1 MKLINNL
8 LLGSFVVAI
17 AEALNLGEA
26 AGLDKQRVL
35 DIFPAGAGNSAV
47 LASKEA
53 KLLSRDFSPHF
64 SSAMMYKDLHYLQ
77 DLASALRR
85 PLFSG
90 STAKELFGMSFLKGL
105 GDQDLS
111 AVYRVLEAR

>member
-1 MKLINNL
+1 
-8 LLGSFVVAI
+8 
-17 AEALNLGEA
+17 
-26 AGLDKQRVL
+26 
-35 DIFPAGAGNSAV
+35 
-47 LASKEA
+47 
-53 KLLSRDFSPHF
+53 
-64 SSAMMYKDLHYLQ
+64 MMYKDLHYLQ